1 MRKLLVAVL
10 ALAALGAVVSVALAA
25 NTYKVHKASTT
36 ASGKGSKSKPI
47 PTGLTIG
54 FQVGESDPARRAT
67 VIEKYSIGAEG
78 LVTNPKVAPK
88 CAFTD
93 LDNEPTVP
101 SKCNKAQVG
110 SGIVLNAA
118 GASNDQALAHSSPC
132 NLQVRLYN
140 SGSGM
145 IIRLDS
151 QGKQP
156 PGPTGDFSSRA
167 IGCLLPIATSIN
179 AKFVK
184 TTIGDVAATDL
195 RFSVPQNL
203 KHPLAGI
210 DNSIRESV
218 TVIALKTKVLDGRK
232 KGYYEKVGC
241 KDTKRTTHA
250 TFTTEATATQPPQ
263 KFTATKKTKC

>member
-1 MRKLLVAVL
+1 MRKLLVVVL
-10 ALAALGAVVSVALAA
+10 ALAAVVAVVGVAVAA

-36 ASGKGSKSKPI
+36 ASGKGSKAKPI
-47 PTGLTIG
+47 PTGLTLG
-54 FQVGESDPARRAT
+54 FQVGESDPSKRGT
-67 VIEKYSIGAEG
+67 VVEKYSLGAEG

-93 LDNEPTVP
+93 MDNEATVP
-101 SKCNKAQVG
+101 SKCNKAKVG

-118 GASNDQALAHSSPC
+118 GASTDQSLEHSSPC

-140 SGSGM
+140 NGSGM

-151 QGKQP
+151 NGKQP
-156 PGPTGDFSSRA
+156 PSDFSSRE
-167 IGCLLPIATSIN
+167 IGCLLPIATAIN

-184 TTIGDVAATDL
+184 TTIGGLPASDL
-195 RFSVPQNL
+195 RFTVPSNL

-218 TVIALKTKVLDGRK
+218 SNIVLKTKVLDGRK
-232 KGYYEKVGC
+232 KGFYEKIGC
-241 KDTKRTTHA
+241 KGTKRTTRG
-250 TFTTEATATQPPQ
+250 TFTTEATASQPAQ
-263 KFTATKKTKC
+263 KFTATKQSKC

>member
-25 NTYKVHKASTT
+25 NTYSVHKASTT
-36 ASGKGSKSKPI
+36 ASGKGSKAKPI
-47 PTGLTIG
+47 PTGLTLG
-54 FQVGESDPARRAT
+54 FKVGESDPTRRAT
-67 VIEKYSIGAEG
+67 VIEKYSLGAEG
-78 LVTNPKVAPK
+78 LVTNPKVMPK

-118 GASNDQALAHSSPC
+118 GASTDQSLEHSSPC

-140 SGSGM
+140 SGSGQ

-156 PGPTGDFSSRA
+156 PADFNSRA

-184 TTIGDVAATDL
+184 TTIGGLPATDL
-195 RFSVPQNL
+195 RFTVPQNL

-210 DNSIRESV
+210 DNSIRESIS
-218 TVIALKTKVLDGRK
+218 VIALKTKVLDGRK
-232 KGYYEKVGC
+232 KGYYEKIGC
-241 KDTKRTTHA
+241 SGSKRTTRI
-250 TFTTEATATQPPQ
+250 TFTTEATASSPAK
-263 KFTATKKTKC
+263 KFTATKQSKC

>member
-1 MRKLLVAVL
+1 MRKLLVVVL
-10 ALAALGAVVSVALAA
+10 ALAAVVAVVGVAVAA

-47 PTGLTIG
+47 PTGLTLG
-54 FQVGESDPARRAT
+54 FQVGESDPSKRGT
-67 VIEKYSIGAEG
+67 VVEKYSLGAEG

-93 LDNEPTVP
+93 MDNEATVP
-101 SKCNKAQVG
+101 SKCNKAKVG

-118 GASNDQALAHSSPC
+118 GASTDQSLEHSSPC
-132 NLQVRLYN
+132 NLEVRLYN
-140 SGSGM
+140 NGSGM

-151 QGKQP
+151 NGKQP
-156 PGPTGDFSSRA
+156 PSDFTSRE
-167 IGCLLPIATSIN
+167 IGCLLPIATAIN

-184 TTIGDVAATDL
+184 TTIGDLPASDL
-195 RFSVPQNL
+195 RFTVPSNL

-218 TVIALKTKVLDGRK
+218 SNIVLKTKVLDGRK
-232 KGYYEKVGC
+232 KGFYEKIGC
-241 KDTKRTTHA
+241 TGSKRTTRA
-250 TFTTEATATQPPQ
+250 TFTTEATASQPAK
-263 KFTATKKTKC
+263 KFTATKQTKC

>member
-78 LVTNPKVAPK
+78 LVTNPKVVPK

-118 GASNDQALAHSSPC
+118 GASTDQSLAHSTPC

-151 QGKQP
+151 NGKQP
-156 PGPTGDFSSRA
+156 PADFSSRE

-184 TTIGDVAATDL
+184 TTIGSVPATDL

-241 KDTKRTTHA
+241 KGTKRTTRA
-250 TFTTEATATQPPQ
+250 TFTTEATATQAPQ
-263 KFTATKKTKC
+263 KFTATKQTKC

>member
-36 ASGKGSKSKPI
+36 ASGKGSKAKPI
-47 PTGLTIG
+47 PTGLTLG
-54 FQVGESDPARRAT
+54 FQVGESDPSKRAT
-67 VIEKYSIGAEG
+67 VIEKYSLGAEG
-78 LVTNPKVAPK
+78 LVTNPKVMPK

-118 GASNDQALAHSSPC
+118 GASTDQSLEHSSPC

-140 SGSGM
+140 SGSGQ

-156 PGPTGDFSSRA
+156 PADFNSRA

-184 TTIGDVAATDL
+184 TTIGGLPATDL
-195 RFSVPQNL
+195 RFTVPQNL

-210 DNSIRESV
+210 DNSIRESIS
-218 TVIALKTKVLDGRK
+218 VIALKTKVLDGRK
-232 KGYYEKVGC
+232 KGYYEKIGC
-241 KDTKRTTHA
+241 SGSKRTTRI
-250 TFTTEATATQPPQ
+250 TFTTEATASSPA
-263 KFTATKKTKC
+263 KKVTATKQSKC

>member
-36 ASGKGSKSKPI
+36 AAGKGSKAKPI

-54 FQVGESDPARRAT
+54 FQVGEEDTSKRAT

-78 LVTNPKVAPK
+78 LVTNPKVMPK

-101 SKCNKAQVG
+101 TKCNKALVG

-118 GASNDQALAHSSPC
+118 GASNDQSLAHSSPC

-184 TTIGDVAATDL
+184 TTISGVAATDL

-203 KHPLAGI
+203 KHPLAGV
-210 DNSIRESV
+210 DNSIRESI
-218 TVIALKTKVLDGRK
+218 TNISRKTKVLDGRK

-241 KDTKRTTHA
+241 VGSKRTTRA
-250 TFTTEATATQPPQ
+250 TFTTEATATQAPK
-263 KFTATKKTKC
+263 KFTATKQSKC